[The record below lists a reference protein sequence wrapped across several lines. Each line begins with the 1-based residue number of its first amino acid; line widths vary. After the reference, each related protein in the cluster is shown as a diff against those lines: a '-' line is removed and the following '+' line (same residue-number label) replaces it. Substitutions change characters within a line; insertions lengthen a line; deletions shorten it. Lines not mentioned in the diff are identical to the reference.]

1 MQWNFGVD
9 TNVLIAIVTAAGGI
23 LTGAVTKMWVMF
35 TNELKD
41 CKEDRKQLHVR
52 TEEMHDKIAEISSS
66 VGHLKGQLDY
76 LTKRPS
82 DQ

>member
-1 MQWNFGVD
+1 MD
-9 TNVLIAIVTAAGGI
+9 INVLIAIVTAAGGI

-41 CKEDRKQLHVR
+41 CKEDRKQLHER
-52 TEEMHDKIAEISSS
+52 TEEMHGKIAEISTSI
-66 VGHLKGQLDY
+66 GNLQGKLDY